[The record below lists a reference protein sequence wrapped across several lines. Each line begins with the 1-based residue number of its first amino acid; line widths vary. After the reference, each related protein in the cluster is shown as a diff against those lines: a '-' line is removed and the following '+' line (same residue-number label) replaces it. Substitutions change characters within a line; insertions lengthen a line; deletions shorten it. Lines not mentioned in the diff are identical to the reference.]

1 VALGERGPHAPG
13 GAVEITVSHTARSP
27 EADTPYR
34 SLEPRAGQ
42 APVPAAATDQPL
54 GEGRGKVADGDG
66 VFRKVALPTGIR
78 VRHQRA
84 CRAYR
89 GEACSC
95 KPSYEASVWSTRDGR
110 KVRRTFPT
118 VSAARSWR
126 ADALVALRKGTLR
139 APSTTTLR
147 QAAEAWLDGAHVGV
161 VRTRAGD
168 PYKPSALRSYEAS
181 LRNRVLPELGA
192 AKLSA
197 ITRLDLQDFADRLLA
212 EGLDPS
218 TVRNHLMPLRAIYRR
233 ALNRGE
239 IALHPTAGLELP
251 AARGRRDRV
260 ADPEEARQL
269 IAALPPQDRAIW
281 ATALYAG
288 LRRGE
293 LMALR
298 WDDVDLDERRIR
310 VARSW
315 DAKERITVAP
325 KSAAGVRTVPMPAEL
340 RAQLLEHRL
349 RTGRGEGFV
358 FGADGATPFTYSSAV
373 RRAER
378 AWRRAGL
385 RKIGLHEARHTCASL
400 MIAAR
405 IPVKALSSY
414 MGHATIAIT
423 LDRYAHLL
431 PGSEDEAAQLLDAY
445 LSRGDAQPAIGSV
458 P

>member
-1 VALGERGPHAPG
+1 M
-13 GAVEITVSHTARSP
+13 
-27 EADTPYR
+27 
-34 SLEPRAGQ
+34 
-42 APVPAAATDQPL
+42 
-54 GEGRGKVADGDG
+54 
-66 VFRKVALPTGIR
+66 ALPTGIR

-84 CRAYR
+84 CRAR
-89 GEACSC
+89 HAEPCSC

-110 KVRRTFPT
+110 KIRKTFPT
-118 VSAARSWR
+118 LAAARGWR
-126 ADALVALRKGTLR
+126 ADAQVALRKGTLR
-139 APSTTTLR
+139 APSSTTLR
-147 QAAEAWLDGAHVGV
+147 QAAESWLSGARAGV
-161 VRTRAGD
+161 IRTRAGD
-168 PYKPSALRSYEAS
+168 AYKPSALRSYEAS
-181 LRNRVLPELGA
+181 LLKRVLPDLGA

-239 IALHPTAGLELP
+239 VAINPTAGLELP

-269 IAALPPQDRAIW
+269 LAALALHDRAIW
-281 ATALYAG
+281 ATAIYAG

-293 LMALR
+293 LLALC
-298 WDDVDLDERRIR
+298 WDDVDLNERRIR

-315 DAKERITVAP
+315 DARERITVAP
-325 KSAAGVRTVPMPAEL
+325 KSAAGLRTVPMVAEL

-349 RTGRGEGFV
+349 RTGRSEGLV
-358 FGADGATPFTYSSAV
+358 FGADGTTPFTYSSAV

-378 AWRRAGL
+378 AWQRAGL

-400 MIAAR
+400 MIAAGVG
-405 IPVKALSSY
+405 VKPLSTY

-431 PGSEDEAAQLLDAY
+431 PGSEVAAAELVDAY
-445 LSRGDAQPAIGSV
+445 LARTAVGAAIVQS
-458 P
+458 

>member
-1 VALGERGPHAPG
+1 M
-13 GAVEITVSHTARSP
+13 EITVSHTARAAESH
-27 EADTPYR
+27 TPSR
-34 SLEPRAGQ
+34 SLEARASRAPAPAVPGQ
-42 APVPAAATDQPL
+42 SV
-54 GEGRGKVADGDG
+54 GEERGKVADGDS
-66 VFRKVALPTGIR
+66 VFRKVTLPTGIR
-78 VRHQRA
+78 IRHQRA
-84 CRAYR
+84 CRAHR

-95 KPSYEASVWSTRDGR
+95 KPSYEANVWSTRDGR

-118 VSAARSWR
+118 LSAARSWR
-126 ADALVALRKGTLR
+126 ADAQVALRKGTLR
-139 APSTTTLR
+139 APSSTTLR
-147 QAAEAWLDGAHVGV
+147 QAAEAWLYGARAGV
-161 VRTRAGD
+161 IRTRGGD
-168 PYKPSALRSYEAS
+168 PYKPSAIRSYEAS

-192 AKLSA
+192 AKLGQ

-218 TVRNHLMPLRAIYRR
+218 TVRNHLMPLRVIYKR

-239 IALHPTAGLELP
+239 VGLNPTAELELP

-260 ADPEEARQL
+260 ADPDEARRL
-269 IAALPPQDRAIW
+269 IAALAPQDTAIW
-281 ATALYAG
+281 ATAIYAG

-298 WDDVDLDERRIR
+298 WGDVDLDERRIR

-315 DAKERITVAP
+315 DAKERVTVAP
-325 KSAAGVRTVPMPAEL
+325 KSAAGVRTVPMVAEL
-340 RAQLLEHRL
+340 RTQLLEHRL
-349 RTGRGEGFV
+349 RTGRGEGLV

-378 AWRRAGL
+378 AWNRAGL

-400 MIAAR
+400 MIAAGV
-405 IPVKALSSY
+405 PVKALSTY

-431 PGSEDEAAQLLDAY
+431 PGSEDAAAQLLDAY
-445 LSRGDAQPAIGSV
+445 LARAGDDVAAGEF
-458 P
+458 